1 MDKQTAERMSA
12 FIIGLGVILAAATY
26 LVSGPVAGRSAAIG
40 AGLAV
45 VNWYLLRFLVIR
57 ITRGSARAK
66 AGMTALV
73 MLKMGAL
80 MGLISLMVAAGW
92 VQPIAFIVGMSA
104 LVGGLLFG
112 SFLYIAR
119 SSGSER

>member
-1 MDKQTAERMSA
+1 MDKQTAERMSV
-12 FIIGLGVILAAATY
+12 FIVGLGVILSAGTY
-26 LVSGPVAGRSAAIG
+26 AFSGPVAGRSATIG

-45 VNWYLLRFLVIR
+45 VNWYLLRFLVVR
-57 ITRGSARAK
+57 ITRSSSRAK
-66 AGMTALV
+66 AGLSALV